1 MSRERE
7 SSHLPIGT
15 QLGEYEIHSV
25 LGQGGFGI
33 TYKAWDSTLACYVA
47 LKEYFPKHL
56 ANRSTDSLSIR
67 PISRE
72 DESSYQKGLTSF
84 VEEARVLAQF
94 QHPGVVPVKRLVK
107 ANQTAYM
114 VMGFV
119 EGETLTQYMKESDGK
134 VDPQQLVAWTE
145 QLLSA
150 LEKVHQAGLLHRDI
164 KPGNVYIGRD
174 GDAMLL
180 DFGAA
185 RRVAAEASQSITGVI
200 SAGYSP
206 IEQYSESTKNQGPWT
221 DIYSLSATL
230 YRCITGVKPIEAT
243 VRRDEM
249 DDGDPDPVAAL
260 NPSSY
265 PNFPAGFILAVWQGM
280 AVIRKHRLRD
290 VNAYR
295 EVMNTSLQSAQP
307 KETSQA
313 TSSSLKPE
321 HQREQASVAS
331 PPESRGESHH
341 NRSDLGPSSVP
352 INRGGRVVQL
362 ILGVV
367 AVTVIAIVIIN
378 PFAKG
383 KVPTDDSGGVS
394 EEVQLHQVSVTV
406 KPNSA
411 VDSISINGT
420 RIANG
425 AATALAQGEHRV
437 QVRGTNGY
445 SNVDERI
452 SVDLNNRQFDFTL
465 TQDLVPLT
473 LTLTPSN
480 ARVILPDLPANVI
493 YSPGVQ
499 LPRGTH
505 RVRVVAAGYE
515 RFEGSVDLNQ
525 GSDWTISLERATPI
539 AQINAQMLAIP
550 AGRFNMGGDIYTDE
564 KPVHRVNVPAFELQ
578 KTEVTWEQYRECV
591 NADSCTVPAN
601 SSSFAD
607 DEPVRSVSWD
617 DAQRFISWLNRETG
631 SSYRLPSEAEWEY
644 AARAGSSTRYSSGNT
659 LYCDDARYG
668 QVENGACHNGGSGPV
683 DVGSYRAN
691 SFGLYDMAG
700 NVNEWVED
708 CFYNDY
714 NGAPSDGS
722 AWIRK
727 ADCSVRSMRGGGWA
741 GSVEQVASPYRNKDQ
756 RDATFTDVG
765 FRLARSR

>member
-1 MSRERE
+1 MSRAQQ
-7 SSHLPIGT
+7 STHLPLGT
-15 QLGEYEIHSV
+15 RLGEYEIQAV

-56 ANRSTDSLSIR
+56 ANRNTDSVSIR
-67 PISRE
+67 PASRE

-119 EGETLTQYMKESDGK
+119 EGETLTEYMKKSGGK
-134 VDPQQLVAWTE
+134 VAAPQLIAWTD

-150 LEKVHQAGLLHRDI
+150 LDKVHQAGLLHRDI
-164 KPGNVYIGRD
+164 KPGNVYIGSD
-174 GDAMLL
+174 GNAMLL

-243 VRRDEM
+243 ARRDEM

-265 PNFPAGFILAVWQGM
+265 PDFPAGFILAVWQGM
-280 AVIRKHRLRD
+280 AVIRKHRIRD
-290 VNAYR
+290 VSAYR
-295 EVMNTSLQSAQP
+295 EVMNASLNSPSPQKPIAPVMPPPQP
-307 KETSQA
+307 ARPS
-313 TSSSLKPE
+313 
-321 HQREQASVAS
+321 
-331 PPESRGESHH
+331 
-341 NRSDLGPSSVP
+341 GPSTSGPQSKVGSGPQPQGSTQTSAKVP
-352 INRGGRVVQL
+352 ISSGGRVVQI
-362 ILGVV
+362 ILAVV
-367 AVTVIAIVIIN
+367 AVAVVAMVIIN
-378 PFAKG
+378 PFAK
-383 KVPTDDSGGVS
+383 KEDPILDHDGGS
-394 EEVQLHQVSVTV
+394 EEVQLHSVSVNV
-406 KPNSA
+406 KPSAA
-411 VDSISINGT
+411 VDRILINGSSV
-420 RIANG
+420 ANG
-425 AATALAQGEHRV
+425 ATTSLAEGEH
-437 QVRGTNGY
+437 QVEIRGASGY

-452 SVDLNNRQFDFTL
+452 FVDRNNRQFEFSL

-480 ARVILPDLPANVI
+480 ARVILPDLPANVT
-493 YSPGVQ
+493 YRPGVQ

-505 RVRVVAAGYE
+505 RVRVIASGYQ
-515 RFEGSVDLNQ
+515 RYEGSIDLNQ
-525 GSDWTISLERATPI
+525 GSNWQITLERATPI
-539 AQINAQMLAIP
+539 AQINAQMVAIP
-550 AGRFNMGGDIYTDE
+550 AGRFNMGGDVYTDE

-591 NADSCTVPAN
+591 NAGGCTAPAN

-631 SSYRLPSEAEWEY
+631 SSYRLPSESEWEY
-644 AARAGSSTRYSSGNT
+644 AARAGSGARYSSGNT

-668 QVENGACHNGGSGPV
+668 HVEDGACYSGGSGPV
-683 DVGSYRAN
+683 EVGSYRAN
-691 SFGLYDMAG
+691 NFGLYDMAG

-714 NGAPSDGS
+714 NGAPNDGS
-722 AWIRK
+722 AWVRK

-741 GSVEQVASPYRNKDQ
+741 GSVEQVAAPYRNSDQ

>member
-1 MSRERE
+1 MSREHE

-15 QLGEYEIHSV
+15 QLGEYEIQAV

-56 ANRSTDSLSIR
+56 ANRNTDSVSIR

-72 DESSYQKGLTSF
+72 DESSYEKGLTSF

-119 EGETLTQYMKESDGK
+119 EGETLTQYMKKSGGK
-134 VDPQQLVAWTE
+134 VGPQQLVAWTV

-164 KPGNVYIGRD
+164 KPGNVYIGTD
-174 GDAMLL
+174 GNAMLL

-243 VRRDEM
+243 ARRDEM
-249 DDGDPDPVAAL
+249 DDGDPDPLAAL

-290 VNAYR
+290 VHAYR
-295 EVMNTSLQSAQP
+295 EVMNASLESAQTNEPVQPATPPP
-307 KETSQA
+307 KPAGPRTSGSAASTPKSGPASQQK
-313 TSSSLKPE
+313 SSGT
-321 HQREQASVAS
+321 AS
-331 PPESRGESHH
+331 
-341 NRSDLGPSSVP
+341 SSVP
-352 INRGGRVVQL
+352 ISGGGRVVQV

-367 AVTVIAIVIIN
+367 AVAVIAVVIVN
-378 PFAKG
+378 PFAKN
-383 KVPTDDSGGVS
+383 TDPIIGNDDGS
-394 EEVQLHQVSVTV
+394 EEVQLHQVSVNV
-406 KPNSA
+406 QPNSA

-420 RIANG
+420 RVANG
-425 AATALAQGEHRV
+425 AATALTQGEHRV

-452 SVDLNNRQFDFTL
+452 SVDRNNRQFDFTL

-473 LTLTPSN
+473 LTLIPSN
-480 ARVILPDLPANVI
+480 ARVILPDLPANVT

-505 RVRVVAAGYE
+505 RVRVIASGYE
-515 RFEGSVDLNQ
+515 RFEGSIDLNQ
-525 GSDWTISLERATPI
+525 GSNWTITLEQATPI
-539 AQINAQMLAIP
+539 AQINAQMVAIP
-550 AGRFNMGGDIYTDE
+550 AGRFNMGGDVYTDE

-578 KTEVTWEQYRECV
+578 KTEVSWEQYRECV
-591 NADSCTVPAN
+591 NANGCTAPAN
-601 SSSFAD
+601 SSSFGD

-617 DAQRFISWLNRETG
+617 DVQRFISWLNRETG

-668 QVENGACHNGGSGPV
+668 RGDNGACYSGDDGPV
-683 DVGSYRAN
+683 EVGSYRAN

-714 NGAPSDGS
+714 NGAPNDGS

-741 GSVEQVASPYRNKDQ
+741 GSVEQVASPYRNSDQ